1 MLTEKV
7 KLFLLVIVLLMVSV
21 PVAAQDAITPD
32 RPGLGDG
39 SSVVNPKTTYLESG
53 VEYFNVNNL
62 DQVSFGQIVFRHGLL
77 QSVELRMLLN
87 SFVVQ
92 SFPSTTL
99 TGVPDPGVGLKFKLY
114 DKVGNNLQLSGL
126 TSLSIPVGST
136 DFTSDEW
143 IPTAALLADYSFT
156 DYATL
161 SANIGYTFEVGPF
174 PEVWKLTITPG
185 YALPGDANI
194 GIYAG
199 YAGFYS
205 EGVNEHFIEAGIT
218 KHVASFLQL
227 DVNTGLDVEGLGVF
241 VGGGL
246 ALKL

>member
-1 MLTEKV
+1 MAASAP
-7 KLFLLVIVLLMVSV
+7 LM
-21 PVAAQDAITPD
+21 AQDIISPD

-39 SSVVNPKTTYLESG
+39 SYILNPKVTYVESG

-62 DQVSFGQIVFRHGLL
+62 DQFSFGQILFRHGLV
-77 QSVELRMLLN
+77 QGVELRMLLN

-99 TGVPDPGVGLKFKLY
+99 TGVPDPGVGIKVNLY
-114 DKVGNNLQLSGL
+114 DKPYSNIRLSALGN
-126 TSLSIPVGST
+126 LSIPVGST

-143 IPTAALLADYSFT
+143 IPTTALLADYNVT
-156 DYATL
+156 EYATF
-161 SANIGYTFEVGPF
+161 SANLGYTFEVGPF
-174 PEVWKLTITPG
+174 PEVWKLTLTPG
-185 YALPGDANI
+185 YALPGEANL

-205 EGVNEHFIEAGIT
+205 EGVNEHFIETGIT
-218 KHVASFLQL
+218 KHIDSFLQL
-227 DVNTGLDVEGLGVF
+227 DLNTGLDVESLGVF
-241 VGGGL
+241 FGGGL